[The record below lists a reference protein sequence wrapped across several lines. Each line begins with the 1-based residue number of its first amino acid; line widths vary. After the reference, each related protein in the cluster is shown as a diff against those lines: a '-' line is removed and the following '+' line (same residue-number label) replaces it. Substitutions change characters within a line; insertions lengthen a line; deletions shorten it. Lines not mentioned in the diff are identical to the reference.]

1 MEYLIYKDR
10 NIETKYLNNMLK
22 KTWIFKDKK
31 NRLLEL
37 EQNLI
42 KIKR

>member
-1 MEYLIYKDR
+1 
-10 NIETKYLNNMLK
+10 MLK
-22 KTWIFKDKK
+22 QYAKNTWIFKDKK

-42 KIKR
+42 KLKDKEAKIEREIG